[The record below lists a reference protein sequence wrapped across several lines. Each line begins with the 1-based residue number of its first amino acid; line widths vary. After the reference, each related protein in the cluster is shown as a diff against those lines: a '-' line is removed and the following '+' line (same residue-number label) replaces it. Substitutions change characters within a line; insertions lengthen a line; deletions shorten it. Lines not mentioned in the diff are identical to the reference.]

1 MGHRPYLKDILST
14 KGKVLKTYPRQNYID
29 SKFESTLGHRPKH
42 IPVNYILESKINATL
57 GYNIGLRNTCCSMDS
72 KVK

>member
-14 KGKVLKTYPRQNYID
+14 KGVVLKTYPRQNYID

-42 IPVNYILESKINATL
+42 IPVNHILDSKINATL
-57 GYNIGLRNTCCSMDS
+57 GYNISLRNTCCNMDS